1 MVMTRRWALSNR
13 PWWVAACAGGV
24 VLAVGC
30 APAGGP
36 IAREDV
42 VEIETIE
49 MAPAADKA
57 PSPAAETARAID
69 ASREVVDARTAA
81 ADEAIAAAA
90 QPAPPPAA
98 VAASTPPAP
107 PAAEQPPQA
116 TPVTEPTSQQP
127 SETVQLGDPALT
139 AGVPGAGPITLAE
152 IDEWLS
158 DHKNF
163 RLLEPVLP
171 LGLSQGAGQIT
182 GLDANPLTRAKIE
195 LGRQLYFDTR
205 LSADSTVSCASCHHP
220 STAYTAQTKTGV
232 GIRGQKGGRNSPVSF
247 NRILSGKQ
255 FWDGRVDSL

>member
-1 MVMTRRWALSNR
+1 
-13 PWWVAACAGGV
+13 VAACAGGV

-98 VAASTPPAP
+98 VAASTPGAT
-107 PAAEQPPQA
+107 PAAEKPPLA
-116 TPVTEPTSQQP
+116 TPATEPTSQQP

-139 AGVPGAGPITLAE
+139 AGVPASLMRATRSPAASRASTSWLA
-152 IDEWLS
+152 
-158 DHKNF
+158 
-163 RLLEPVLP
+163 
-171 LGLSQGAGQIT
+171 
-182 GLDANPLTRAKIE
+182 
-195 LGRQLYFDTR
+195 
-205 LSADSTVSCASCHHP
+205 CASLWACSAISASP
-220 STAYTAQTKTGV
+220 
-232 GIRGQKGGRNSPVSF
+232 GRCSP
-247 NRILSGKQ
+247 
-255 FWDGRVDSL
+255 